1 MKNIFIFLLLIL
13 IINCIPY
20 STNEEKEKDKRR
32 KEAQNKMVDCILKSQ
47 NGSNELKKQVEENKG
62 NDLRRF
68 FHHLIEKLEKN
79 DQDVIRKCRREIVYN
94 KYQFLPRNYRR
105 TIPESLKSQYIKQ
118 FIKNQ

>member
-1 MKNIFIFLLLIL
+1 MKSMFIFSLLIF

-20 STNEEKEKDKRR
+20 SMNDEKEKRR

-47 NGSNELKKQVEENKG
+47 NGSDELKKEVEENKG

-94 KYQFLPRNYRR
+94 KNQYQPRNFGR
-105 TIPESLKSQYIKQ
+105 TIPESLKRQYIKK
-118 FIKNQ
+118 FIKNK